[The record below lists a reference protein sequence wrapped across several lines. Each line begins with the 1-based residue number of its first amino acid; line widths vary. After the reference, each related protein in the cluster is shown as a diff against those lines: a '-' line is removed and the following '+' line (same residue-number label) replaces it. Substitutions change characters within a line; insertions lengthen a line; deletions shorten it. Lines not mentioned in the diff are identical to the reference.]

1 MLIDLDLDAWIT
13 IVTLVAVMAALLFT
27 RLRSDVVF
35 LGAIGIL
42 FVTGV
47 LDTTEAFSGLVSST
61 VIIVGVMFVVVTGLS
76 FTGVLQWISKHVLG
90 QPKGEVHALLRLC
103 QGTGSYARGQVP
115 GITQFGLFGAHGQ
128 RLLGPLS
135 TKRFREEAAAW
146 RRPQRYLHA
155 AIPPHAAQ
163 AAGGSTPAAATKK
176 KQTEIK
182 HFNINNKNE
191 KYSAPDLWSL
201 V

>member
-1 MLIDLDLDAWIT
+1 MKKT
-13 IVTLVAVMAALLFT
+13 
-27 RLRSDVVF
+27 
-35 LGAIGIL
+35 
-42 FVTGV
+42 
-47 LDTTEAFSGLVSST
+47 
-61 VIIVGVMFVVVTGLS
+61 
-76 FTGVLQWISKHVLG
+76 
-90 QPKGEVHALLRLC
+90 
-103 QGTGSYARGQVP
+103 
-115 GITQFGLFGAHGQ
+115 
-128 RLLGPLS
+128 
-135 TKRFREEAAAW
+135 AAAW

-191 KYSAPDLWSL
+191 KDSAPDLWSL